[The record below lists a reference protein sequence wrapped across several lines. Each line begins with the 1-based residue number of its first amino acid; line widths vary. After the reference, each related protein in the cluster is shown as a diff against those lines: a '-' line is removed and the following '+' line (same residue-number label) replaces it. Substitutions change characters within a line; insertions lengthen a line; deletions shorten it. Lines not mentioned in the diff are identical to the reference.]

1 MEKDIAIIGT
11 GFLSPAGRGLE
22 AFYTQ
27 ANKGLPADSKLTDF
41 DPDQYLGVK
50 GLRFVA
56 DPTKLYCNVAFQ
68 CMEDAGLMETLNQ
81 NPDRF
86 GLYDGSELS
95 IIDEVFDF
103 DLTARVEG
111 PDYVSPMKSPNVL
124 GNASASYMAI
134 RAGITGPNFSV
145 SGGATG
151 SLQAIDMAVLH
162 LQEGQTDYGVVAS
175 TDGDCFLHDT
185 LHKGENRRSL
195 FRPAPAFG
203 ASFALTTL
211 ENAIAQHHKVYG
223 TIKYVVSGQRLGYEE
238 NHEVILRLIENV
250 LEAGIV
256 KRKDIDGIILG
267 GAHTFETGKLLEELW
282 WDFDLDHAK
291 VHLPERLFGLCD
303 NNAGSLG
310 LLYAM
315 GIAEDRIEKTSVK
328 GIRNCLVGVVDRL
341 GYASML
347 LASFTN

>member
-1 MEKDIAIIGT
+1 MGKEIAIIGT
-11 GFLSPAGRGLE
+11 GFLSPAGRGIE
-22 AFYTQ
+22 AFYNQ
-27 ANKGLPADSKLTDF
+27 VNNGLPEGSKLTDF

-68 CMEDAGLMETLNQ
+68 CMEDAQLKGMLNEY
-81 NPDRF
+81 PDRF

-95 IIDEVFDF
+95 IIDEVFEF

-111 PDYVSPMKSPNVL
+111 ADYVSPMKSPNVL

-162 LQEGQTDYGVVAS
+162 LQEGQTDYGITAA
-175 TDGDCFLHDT
+175 TDGDCLLHDT
-185 LHKGENRRSL
+185 LHKGENRRTFLRS
-195 FRPAPAFG
+195 APAFG
-203 ASFALTTL
+203 AAFALTTL
-211 ENAIAQHHKVYG
+211 ENAQNQGHKVHG
-223 TIKYVVSGQRLGYEE
+223 TISQIASGQRLGYEE
-238 NHEVILRLIENV
+238 NHEVLLRLMEDI
-250 LEAGIV
+250 LKQGTR
-256 KRKDIDGIILG
+256 RKEIDAIILG

-282 WDFDLDHAK
+282 WDFDMDHAK
-291 VHLPERLFGLCD
+291 VHLPERLLGVCD

-310 LLYAM
+310 LLYAI
-315 GIAEDRIEKTSVK
+315 GISQQRIEKTSAK

-347 LASFTN
+347 LASFKN